1 MTADWL
7 FDEMFRA
14 LPSIRVLLVMSFRP
28 EFRAP
33 WIGQAAVAL
42 IALSRLTQQQ
52 ATAVVAQIIHDH
64 ALPAP
69 LLERVVA
76 QADGVPL
83 FIEELTRTM
92 LERSGRTD
100 AELTVPAT
108 LQASLLARLDRVPAA
123 KQVAQI
129 ALVIGR
135 EVLHLLL
142 AEVAGVP
149 DFSHMLMLITQHDGE
164 GGT

>member
-1 MTADWL
+1 M
-7 FDEMFRA
+7 
-14 LPSIRVLLVMSFRP
+14 
-28 EFRAP
+28 
-33 WIGQAAVAL
+33 

-52 ATAVVAQIIHDH
+52 ATAVVVQIIHDH

-83 FIEELTRTM
+83 FIEELTRTV
-92 LERSGRTD
+92 LERSGRPG

-129 ALVIGR
+129 ASVIGR
-135 EVLHLLL
+135 EVLHLLF

-149 DFSHMLMLITQHDGE
+149 D
-164 GGT
+164 GTSRGPYVSG